1 MADNISVLISE
12 EELDKRIRE
21 LGAQISREY
30 EGKELHMICV
40 LKGGVFFMVELAKRI
55 TVPVS
60 LDFMAVSSYSR
71 TEAVQFSTSSPSFHL
86 KMPYNGTMLLLKYRA
101 ALLLPAHFYRKKAI
115 ISTHPAP
122 GS

>member
-60 LDFMAVSSYSR
+60 LDMGAVRS
-71 TEAVQFSTSSPSFHL
+71 AADPSVS
-86 KMPYNGTMLLLKYRA
+86 KRIWTRA
-101 ALLLPAHFYRKKAI
+101 
-115 ISTHPAP
+115 
-122 GS
+122 